1 MYGFVKILLF
11 NFHRLPLYGIYN
23 LIYSKKKNIIIR
35 EKKTNTK
42 ISSPSSRCTEN
53 WELRCCELSLSIPDS
68 TNSCTP
74 VPATRGY
81 RGALYKFSMNH
92 WQWNLQMETGPNV
105 TQFLQVSITLHRFLG
120 APSVFSKQRW
130 FGGRCTMAQKKG
142 GKEKRRRAKYMHQ
155 GL

>member
-1 MYGFVKILLF
+1 MYGFVKIL
-11 NFHRLPLYGIYN
+11 LPLYGIYN
-23 LIYSKKKNIIIR
+23 LIYSKKRRKKSKRKRKKNYHQ
-35 EKKTNTK
+35 NF
-42 ISSPSSRCTEN
+42 ISLFQVYRKLGTEML
-53 WELRCCELSLSIPDS
+53 WTLSLSIPDS